1 MLSDVSV
8 DLGTVALLAVVVWL
22 DGWRRLPADTL
33 LATRAGFG
41 PWGVRDPW
49 ARVGPFAL
57 VASWAPLVVPLPLST
72 DPATA
77 AASAGPRWRN
87 DFGIAAARTTRRL
100 RRVRAIVALLR
111 AFGVLLTLLII
122 VGIPLATAAFGAPG
136 LIYGVGGAFLLAI
149 EMTFGATIALR
160 SLGVPLGRSFRAS
173 AQLLS
178 PFTAP
183 RAGEII
189 TAAAVGPL
197 HSLAPL
203 AALLGESRFLVWLR
217 PWAYDALAGRSHG
230 DDTESPSITALVG
243 ALPRRFLERAVEPAT
258 LQPGEDGAR
267 YCPRCARTYV
277 HTAETCTNCVDCEL
291 KLTADG

>member
-1 MLSDVSV
+1 MLNDVSV

-22 DGWRRLPADTL
+22 DGWRRLPADAL

-41 PWGVRDPW
+41 PWGVRAPW

-72 DPATA
+72 DPAA
-77 AASAGPRWRN
+77 GPAGPRWRN
-87 DFGIAAARTTRRL
+87 DFGIATARTRRRL
-100 RRVRAIVALLR
+100 RRVRAIVSMLR
-111 AFGVLLTLLII
+111 SFGILLTLVII
-122 VGIPLATAAFGAPG
+122 VGIPVATAAFGAPG
-136 LIYGVGGAFLLAI
+136 LIYGVAGAFLLAI

-160 SLGVPLGRSFRAS
+160 SLGAPLGRSFRAS

-183 RAGEII
+183 RAVEII

-203 AALLGESRFLVWLR
+203 AALLGESRFLAWLR
-217 PWAYDALAGRSHG
+217 PWAYDALSGRRHG
-230 DDTESPSITALVG
+230 DDTDSPAITALVS
-243 ALPRRFLERAVEPAT
+243 AVPRPLLERAVAPAA
-258 LQPGEDGAR
+258 LEAGDDAMR

-277 HTAETCTNCVDCEL
+277 RTAIACSNCIDCEL
-291 KLTADG
+291 LTADG